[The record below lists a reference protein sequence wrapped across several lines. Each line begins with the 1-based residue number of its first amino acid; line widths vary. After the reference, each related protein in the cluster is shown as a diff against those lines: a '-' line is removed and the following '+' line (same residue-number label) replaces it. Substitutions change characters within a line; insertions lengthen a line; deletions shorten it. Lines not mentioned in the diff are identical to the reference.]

1 MKRNFFIERSGIDKR
16 NRQTCVQ
23 NSKVY
28 KHLDF
33 IVMEILYLSSLT
45 SDHLFSE
52 FFEKGWTT
60 GYVGQKYHGMFVK
73 GLEANLDNGEIT
85 VLSTPP
91 VRHFFIRYG
100 ETQGKVRFRYVPLF
114 PVPVLKQVLTF
125 LYSFFYALWWC
136 LKNVAKK
143 KIVVCS
149 LMRIYQFLPVLWIS
163 SLFRCKT
170 VTVVCDIPW
179 MTINQV
185 SEGHVTNKQ
194 KAIIKLGRKVSSKFD
209 GYVFLTESMNG
220 VINTNNKPY
229 IVIEGFCDIE
239 MKNVSNSF
247 SEKENKNVVIYAGG
261 VNRKY
266 GIKNLIDA
274 VVGLDDVELWIYGVG
289 DLSSELEK
297 EHPDNVVLKGPRSNS
312 EVVLAETKAMMLV
325 NPRPTDEEYTNYSFP
340 SKTLEYMSSGTFTLS
355 TRLGGIPEEY
365 FNHLGIIEDY
375 SSSGIR
381 DTIITALAKGRE
393 ELHKLG
399 MKAKSFVLDNK
410 NNVKQG
416 EKIIYFFKELIK

>member
-1 MKRNFFIERSGIDKR
+1 
-16 NRQTCVQ
+16 VQ

>member
-1 MKRNFFIERSGIDKR
+1 
-16 NRQTCVQ
+16 
-23 NSKVY
+23 
-28 KHLDF
+28 
-33 IVMEILYLSSLT
+33 MEILYLSSLT

-52 FFEKGWTT
+52 FFEKGWTK

-73 GLEANLDNGEIT
+73 GLEANLVDGKIT

-91 VRHFFIRYG
+91 IKNLYTKFG
-100 ETQGKVRFRYVPLF
+100 ETQGNVFFRYVPLF
-114 PVPVLKQVLTF
+114 PVPIFKQILTF

-143 KIVVCS
+143 KVVVCS

-163 SLFRCKT
+163 FLFRCKT

-194 KAIIKLGRKVSSKFD
+194 KAIIKLGQKVSSRFD
-209 GYVFLTESMNG
+209 GYVFLTESMNR
-220 VINTNNKPY
+220 VINTKNKPY
-229 IVIEGFCDIE
+229 IIVEGFCDIE
-239 MKNVSNSF
+239 MKNVVNSL
-247 SEKENKNVVIYAGG
+247 SEKENKNVIIYAGG
-261 VNRKY
+261 VKRKY
-266 GIKNLIDA
+266 GIKNLVDA
-274 VVGLDDVELWIYGVG
+274 VAGLVGVELWIYGVG
-289 DLSSELEK
+289 DFSPELEK

-312 EVVLAETKAMMLV
+312 EVVLAETKAMLLV

-340 SKTLEYMSSGTFTLS
+340 SKTLEYMSSGTYTLS

-365 FNHLGIIEDY
+365 FAHLGVIEDY
-375 SSSGIR
+375 TSSGIR
-381 DTIITALAKGRE
+381 DTIITALAKGRK

-399 MKAKSFVLDNK
+399 MEAKSFVLENK

-416 EKIIYFFKELIK
+416 EKIIHFFKELL

>member
-1 MKRNFFIERSGIDKR
+1 
-16 NRQTCVQ
+16 VQ

-410 NNVKQG
+410 NNFKQG

>member
-1 MKRNFFIERSGIDKR
+1 M
-16 NRQTCVQ
+16 Q

>member
-381 DTIITALAKGRE
+381 DTIITALAKGRDIM
-393 ELHKLG
+393 LP
-399 MKAKSFVLDNK
+399 K
-410 NNVKQG
+410 N
-416 EKIIYFFKELIK
+416 

>member
-1 MKRNFFIERSGIDKR
+1 M
-16 NRQTCVQ
+16 Q

-410 NNVKQG
+410 NNFKQG